1 MSGIKVLQRLF
12 QRLWIDSQPPGIRRM
27 KKEHESH
34 VAVGCYGM
42 TLVPLTQN
50 APPVPYSMS
59 HDTDVFEDLLG

>member
-1 MSGIKVLQRLF
+1 MISEAFPRKVFYSFFVLF
-12 QRLWIDSQPPGIRRM
+12 SSP
-27 KKEHESH
+27 ESH
-34 VAVGCYGM
+34 VAFGCYGM